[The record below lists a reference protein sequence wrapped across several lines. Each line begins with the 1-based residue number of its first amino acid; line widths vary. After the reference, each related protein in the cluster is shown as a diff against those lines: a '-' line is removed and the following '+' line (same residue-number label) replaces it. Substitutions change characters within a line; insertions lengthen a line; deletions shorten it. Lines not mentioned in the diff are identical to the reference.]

1 MMYGCVYLFIMC
13 SRSLLQNILPTM
25 RDLHVLSG
33 VVVLSGDAP
42 RGAALLFLR
51 GAPRVI
57 RRLVDPATIPHNFEE
72 VWYMMQSD
80 AVL

>member
-1 MMYGCVYLFIMC
+1 MV
-13 SRSLLQNILPTM
+13 
-25 RDLHVLSG
+25 SG

-51 GAPRVI
+51 GAPTVI
-57 RRLVDPATIPHNFEE
+57 ESLVDPATVPHNFEE
-72 VWYMMQSD
+72 VWFMVQPD

>member
-1 MMYGCVYLFIMC
+1 
-13 SRSLLQNILPTM
+13 M
-25 RDLHVLSG
+25 RHPHVVSG

-51 GAPRVI
+51 GAPTVI
-57 RRLVDPATIPHNFEE
+57 ESLVDPATVPHNFEE
-72 VWYMMQSD
+72 VWFMVQPD